1 MFANKNS
8 TSEEETIGP
17 VTDIVDR
24 SSVVKKHLVTS
35 ERLLESTTISLSLPY
50 DVSKGQTMSQT
61 MTLIDVNNELL
72 HNSTLNLTIYG
83 NSDQVLYNSPDKVM
97 AKDSFF
103 NELKT
108 LLRGHP
114 MALMTAV
121 TYVI

>member
-1 MFANKNS
+1 
-8 TSEEETIGP
+8 
-17 VTDIVDR
+17 
-24 SSVVKKHLVTS
+24 
-35 ERLLESTTISLSLPY
+35 
-50 DVSKGQTMSQT
+50 MSQT
-61 MTLIDVNNELL
+61 MALIDVNNELL

-121 TYVI
+121 TYVT